1 MKSRWAVAGLVVAAA
16 AVLAIA
22 YGVPYGSNNQLTY
35 LLAPLQHAHPEL
47 YRHDWLMTQTTNYHP
62 VFAYLA
68 APLYQL
74 DPHGVVAFGLAQL
87 VVMIAT
93 YLVIY
98 KLVAAISDDKRL
110 PIFIALAGLLA
121 LGGTRA
127 LAGSYLFAGYLQPS
141 SLATVGWLVAM
152 VAVARDR
159 LLVAGIALAAAGAC
173 HANFLVLGLALFGAA
188 ELATTRR
195 LDVRRLGKLLA
206 PSLVVLAV
214 FVPVLA
220 SGAHASEPD
229 LALRV
234 LVRFHAPG
242 HYEPKH
248 IRWYA
253 PPLAG
258 WLAIA
263 WALKPS
269 SDAIAR
275 LWRFAVIGVA
285 ACIGAVII
293 CSIPPLLGFTKLY
306 IWRIAPFAQ
315 LACMVIA
322 LVGIGGA
329 RELRGA
335 RLATLLAGTAV
346 VIFEAFHV
354 QSAVYGGA
362 LAFAA
367 AATLASTWLRQV
379 ALVPAL
385 AVAMYGAAV
394 ETQRD
399 ALSDPPVFEPDCG
412 GPDCAMF
419 DAVAKTPVDS
429 LYLVPPYMGY
439 FRLIGRRAVVVDSQS
454 PPLVPDELVAWY
466 RRMLGA
472 VGASED
478 IRTHEQVEQR
488 WDALTADQLVAIA
501 RSFSADYL
509 VLDKVRTPARP
520 ALPVVFEN
528 DGRVIYSAR

>member
-1 MKSRWAVAGLVVAAA
+1 VNRRYVAAIVVVAA

-35 LLAPLQHAHPEL
+35 LLAPLQHANPEL
-47 YRHDWLMTQTTNYHP
+47 YRHDWLMSQTTNYHP

-68 APLYQL
+68 APLYRV
-74 DPHGVVAFGLAQL
+74 DPIIAFGLAQL
-87 VVMIAT
+87 AVMTAT
-93 YLVIY
+93 YVVIY
-98 KLVAAISDDKRL
+98 RLVAAATDDKRL

-121 LGGTRA
+121 LGGGRA

-141 SLATVGWLVAM
+141 SLATLGWLVAM
-152 VAVARDR
+152 VAFARDR
-159 LLVAGIALAAAGAC
+159 LLIAGIALAAAGAC
-173 HANFLVLGLALFGAA
+173 HANFLVLGIALFGAA

-195 LDVRRLGKLLA
+195 FDVRRLAMLLA
-206 PSLVVLAV
+206 PSLAV
-214 FVPVLA
+214 TAAFAPMLL
-220 SGAHASEPD
+220 SGAHASDPD

-248 IRWYA
+248 IRWYT
-253 PPLAG
+253 PSLAG

-263 WALKPS
+263 WALRPS

-275 LWRFAVIGVA
+275 LWRFAVIGIA
-285 ACIGAVII
+285 ACIGAVIL
-293 CSIPPLLGFTKLY
+293 CSIPPLLGLTKLY
-306 IWRIAPFAQ
+306 IWRVAPFAQ

-322 LVGIGGA
+322 LAGIGGV
-329 RELRGA
+329 RELPRPRVIALALGA
-335 RLATLLAGTAV
+335 GV
-346 VIFEAFHV
+346 VIYEAFHQ
-354 QSAVYGGA
+354 QSPLYGGA

-367 AATLASTWLRQV
+367 GATLASVWLRQV

-399 ALSDPPVFEPDCG
+399 ALSDPPVFSPECG

-429 LYLVPPYMGY
+429 LFLVPPYMGY

-466 RRMLGA
+466 RRMLAA
-472 VGASED
+472 VGSTDD
-478 IRTHEQVEQR
+478 IRTHEDLERR
-488 WDALTADQLVAIA
+488 WDTLTAEQLLAIA
-501 RSFSADYL
+501 HSFSAGYL
-509 VLDKVRTPARP
+509 VLDKSRTQARP
-520 ALPVVFEN
+520 ALPVLFEN
-528 DGRVIYSAR
+528 DGRIIYHLQ